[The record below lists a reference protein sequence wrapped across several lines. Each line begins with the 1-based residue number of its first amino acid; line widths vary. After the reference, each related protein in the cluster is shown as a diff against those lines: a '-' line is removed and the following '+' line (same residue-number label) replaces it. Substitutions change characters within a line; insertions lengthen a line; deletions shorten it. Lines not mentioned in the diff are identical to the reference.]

1 MAKRNKKKKWIVTLF
16 ILVVAAAFLTN
27 GFGFFAPD
35 TSTII
40 DFESPSERNI
50 KELVTANAKVQPVSE
65 VKISPDVSGE
75 IVELNVKEGDKVEK
89 GMLILKIKPDV
100 YESMK
105 ERTEAS
111 VNSSKARKQQT
122 EVQLDQARTNL
133 ERNKILYQQ
142 EVIMKTELDDSQTT
156 FDNLTAQLK
165 MSEFDIESAEAA
177 LKESLENLQ
186 KTIIYSPTSGTVSLL
201 SVELG
206 ERVVGTGQMAGTE
219 MLRIAD
225 LTKMEARADVN
236 ENDIVRV
243 SLGDTANVEIDSYGD
258 RIFKGVVTQIANS
271 AKGGGGDQVTN
282 FEVMVYLLPESYS
295 ELFNEKTPNPLR
307 PGMSCTVNII
317 TNDKTV
323 LSVPV
328 QSVTLRNI
336 DQQEK
341 EVVFLYSADSSK
353 VNVRAVKTGIQD
365 TKYIEIEGVSKD
377 DKVVSGPY
385 VSISK
390 TLKDND
396 VVRSKSNNNPK

>member
-282 FEVMVYLLPESYS
+282 FEVMEI
-295 ELFNEKTPNPLR
+295 
-307 PGMSCTVNII
+307 G
-317 TNDKTV
+317 
-323 LSVPV
+323 
-328 QSVTLRNI
+328 
-336 DQQEK
+336 
-341 EVVFLYSADSSK
+341 
-353 VNVRAVKTGIQD
+353 RAHV
-365 TKYIEIEGVSKD
+365 
-377 DKVVSGPY
+377 
-385 VSISK
+385 
-390 TLKDND
+390 
-396 VVRSKSNNNPK
+396 